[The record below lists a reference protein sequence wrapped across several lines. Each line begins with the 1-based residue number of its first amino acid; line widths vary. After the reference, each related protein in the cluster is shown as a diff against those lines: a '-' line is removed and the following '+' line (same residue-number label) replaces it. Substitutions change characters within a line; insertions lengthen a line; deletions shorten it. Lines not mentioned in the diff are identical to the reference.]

1 MTQLVRLDTQSL
13 ANLNRALIGFDT
25 LFENFE
31 NRFANQINSN
41 YPPYNILKQGEDRY
55 EIQIAVTGFSPDE
68 ISVQIDQDQLII
80 KGQSTNNDDET
91 TYLHRG
97 LAQRD
102 FTRVFAL
109 AEHIEVGEASIKNGV
124 LKIEVTRIVPESLKP
139 RVLKIKAE

>member
-55 EIQIAVTGFSPDE
+55 EIQIAVTGFSPGE

-124 LKIEVTRIVPESLKP
+124 LKIEVTRVVPESLKP

>member
-80 KGQSTNNDDET
+80 KGQSTNNDDAT

-124 LKIEVTRIVPESLKP
+124 LKIAITRIVPESLKP
-139 RVLKIKAE
+139 RVLKIKSE

>member
-25 LFENFE
+25 LFDNFE

-80 KGQSTNNDDET
+80 KGQSTNNDEDT

-124 LKIEVTRIVPESLKP
+124 LKIAVTRVVPESLKP
-139 RVLKIKAE
+139 RILKIKAE